1 MTRIAAVLFMIATW
15 FIVTTGQV
23 QAQSAGQNLG
33 QTSDWKRAESQS
45 FIVYSQGGTDAE
57 LIRYVQQLET
67 FDYML
72 RYRNNLPL
80 NTPPKNKLSI
90 FLVKDTAGLE
100 AINPRIDRMYAGA
113 YYPTPEGIFAATLR
127 NADQDYILHEY
138 HHHFAFQNRDGSN
151 RPAWLIEG
159 LAEYFMTARIT
170 PRLVEI
176 GEANPARMARLRR
189 GRWMPLETLLT
200 HTPNNVPAGPER
212 DSYYPMAW
220 LLTHWLMNSPNGIA
234 KRDAYMAAVKNG
246 ASPVEAM
253 TTATGMTIPKLESA
267 LRAYMNQ
274 PLATIRYEGTFP
286 TAQVTV
292 ENLPRSTGDAL
303 LVAQRLKFD
312 LTRPERTRT
321 LAEVRELAVRY
332 PEDPFVQLQH
342 AHAEVRFGDPDVGG
356 AILTR
361 LLEQNPNNTEAMQL
375 MAARAERL
383 AQLRPAEAE
392 PHLVE
397 ARAYLAQAGRA
408 NPNDVYT
415 LYLMA
420 QARVRAANYP
430 NDHDLETWRTAFELA
445 PQVADIRV
453 DYGAALI
460 KAGKL
465 EEAVPLLKPLANAPH
480 GSSASRV
487 AQEMLDRARRPV
499 LATDAAAANLATTPE
514 FDHAGA

>member
-1 MTRIAAVLFMIATW
+1 MTRIAAVLLMIATW
-15 FIVTTGQV
+15 FAVATGPALAAD
-23 QAQSAGQNLG
+23 QAQASE
-33 QTSDWKRAESQS
+33 WKRAESQS
-45 FIVYSQGGTDAE
+45 FIVYSQGGSDAS
-57 LIRYVQQLET
+57 LLRYVQQLET

-72 RYRNNLPL
+72 RYRNHLPL
-80 NTPPKNKLSI
+80 NTPPTNKLSI
-90 FLVKDTAGLE
+90 FLVENTAGLE

-159 LAEYFMTARIT
+159 LAEYFMTAKIT
-170 PRLVEI
+170 NRSVEI
-176 GEANPARMARLRR
+176 GEANPARLARLRR
-189 GRWMPLETLLT
+189 GDWIPLETLLT
-200 HTPNNVPAGPER
+200 HTPNNVPAGPQR
-212 DSYYPMAW
+212 DSYYPVAW
-220 LLTHWLMNSPNGIA
+220 LLTHWLMNTPDGIA
-234 KRDAYMAAVKNG
+234 KRDAYIAAVKTG
-246 ASPVEAM
+246 VSPVQAM
-253 TTATGMTIPKLESA
+253 TDATGLTMPQLERA
-267 LRAYMNQ
+267 LRAYMNK

-292 ENLPRSTGDAL
+292 TNLPRSTGDAL
-303 LVAQRLKFD
+303 LLAQRLKFD
-312 LTRPERTRT
+312 LTRPDRART
-321 LAEVRELAVRY
+321 LTEVRALAAQY
-332 PEDPFVQLQH
+332 PDDPFVQLQQ
-342 AHAEVRFGDPDVGG
+342 AHAEVSFGDPEAGG

-361 LLEQNPNNTEAMQL
+361 LLAQDPNNNEALQL

-383 AQLRPAEAE
+383 AQQKPAEAE
-392 PHLVE
+392 PRLAE
-397 ARAYLAQAGRA
+397 ASTYLAEACRA

-430 NDHDLETWRTAFELA
+430 NDHDLQTWRTAFDLA

-465 EEAVPLLKPLANAPH
+465 DEAVPLLTPLANAPH
-480 GSSASRV
+480 GSAASRV
-487 AQEMLDRARRPV
+487 AQDMLDRARRPM
-499 LATDAAAANLATTPE
+499 LATDAAAADMAKSPE
-514 FDHAGA
+514 FDHTGA